1 MASKLLSYV
10 SCASCLQTGVQ
21 LSPPPHVSPRC
32 YCCTQGVLE
41 ARLKAAADE
50 HTTMSQRERDMF
62 TEDLGPVFGSGRHVR
77 LCRVVVGGTVEGE
90 ERLHISA
97 TVWILA
103 VWRYGEHLH
112 APELA

>member
-1 MASKLLSYV
+1 
-10 SCASCLQTGVQ
+10 
-21 LSPPPHVSPRC
+21 
-32 YCCTQGVLE
+32 
-41 ARLKAAADE
+41 
-50 HTTMSQRERDMF
+50 MSQRERDMF

-103 VWRYGEHLH
+103 VWR
-112 APELA
+112 